1 MACASAT
8 DNLFSVCSVMMY
20 PNLYAKVTK
29 ILLRCFM
36 IQVKTNYFCELL
48 WPRHVASYRLAG
60 YKFRVNERTC
70 PGKRENMKKNSG
82 RHKFLGG
89 WRGLRELLPNN
100 SGAFSQIFASL
111 KNRNFRLYFGGQCVS
126 LVGTW
131 MQQIAMSWLVF
142 RLTGS
147 VFLLATVTFM
157 AQIPVLVV
165 TPYMSVFVDR
175 FNRRALL
182 VVTQSLSMVQALL
195 MALLTLTGWI
205 EVWHIMVLSL
215 LIGLINALDN
225 PTRQSFYPS
234 LVPAEKLGNAIA
246 LNSAVINGSRLIGPA
261 VGGVLIGLLG
271 EGICF
276 LLNGVSYIAVIIAL
290 LMMRIKPNRETVV
303 KQRVWE
309 DMRDGFLYVAHD
321 IPIRSLLLLMSAI
334 SFFGLPLMTFIPA
347 YVKTILGGESEML
360 GLLLSCV
367 GVGSFIAALYLAARK
382 SVLGLGKVV
391 MLSGALLG
399 IGLVVMSFVT
409 VPWVAAV
416 LCVPVGFTII
426 AAVASIN
433 TLLQTLSREDK
444 RGRVMGYMAMAFT
457 GMAPVGSMVL
467 GAIEKFAGLQN
478 IILLSGACCFIA
490 SLIFEHYRPIVRKY
504 ARPVYVEKGII
515 KEIAEGIGSVEEY
528 KF

>member
-1 MACASAT
+1 MNKDGSG
-8 DNLFSVCSVMMY
+8 
-20 PNLYAKVTK
+20 
-29 ILLRCFM
+29 
-36 IQVKTNYFCELL
+36 
-48 WPRHVASYRLAG
+48 YR
-60 YKFRVNERTC
+60 
-70 PGKRENMKKNSG
+70 
-82 RHKFLGG
+82 FLGG

-100 SGAFSQIFASL
+100 SGAFIQVFVSL
-111 KNRNFRLYFGGQCVS
+111 KSYNFRLYFGGQCIS
-126 LVGTW
+126 LIGTW

-157 AQIPVLVV
+157 AQIPILVA

-175 FNRRALL
+175 FDRRKLL
-182 VVTQSLSMVQALL
+182 MLTQSLSMLQALL
-195 MALLTLTGWI
+195 MAVLTLTGLI
-205 EVWHIMVLSL
+205 QVWHIMILSL

-234 LVPAEKLGNAIA
+234 LVPRDKLSNAIA

-276 LLNGVSYIAVIIAL
+276 LLNGISYIAVIISL
-290 LMMRIKPNRETVV
+290 LMMRVMPQRGKGV
-303 KQRVWE
+303 KQKVWE
-309 DMRDGFLYVAHD
+309 DMRDGFQYVVGN
-321 IPIRSLLLLMSAI
+321 IPIRTLLLLMSVI

-347 YVKTILGGESEML
+347 YVKTILHGGSEML
-360 GLLLSCV
+360 GLLLSCI

-391 MLSGALLG
+391 MLSGVLLG
-399 IGLVVMSFVT
+399 IGLSVMSFVSI
-409 VPWVAAV
+409 PWVAAV
-416 LCVPVGFTII
+416 LCLPIGFSVI

-457 GMAPVGSMVL
+457 GMAPVGSIIL
-467 GAIEKFAGLQN
+467 GAFEEFVGLQV
-478 IILLSGACCFIA
+478 IILLSGICCFLA
-490 SLIFEHYRPIVRKY
+490 SLIFEYYRPVVRKY
-504 ARPVYVEKGII
+504 ARPIYIDKGII
-515 KEIAEGIGSVEEY
+515 KEIVVGIDSTEEQQV
-528 KF
+528 

>member
-1 MACASAT
+1 
-8 DNLFSVCSVMMY
+8 
-20 PNLYAKVTK
+20 
-29 ILLRCFM
+29 M

-48 WPRHVASYRLAG
+48 WLRHVASYRLAG

-82 RHKFLGG
+82 GHKFLGG

-100 SGAFSQIFASL
+100 SGAFSQVFASL

>member
-1 MACASAT
+1 M
-8 DNLFSVCSVMMY
+8 NK
-20 PNLYAKVTK
+20 N
-29 ILLRCFM
+29 
-36 IQVKTNYFCELL
+36 NG
-48 WPRHVASYRLAG
+48 G
-60 YKFRVNERTC
+60 Y
-70 PGKRENMKKNSG
+70 
-82 RHKFLGG
+82 KFLGG

-100 SGAFSQIFASL
+100 SGAFSQIFYSL
-111 KNRNFRLYFGGQCVS
+111 KSYNFRLYFGGQCVS
-126 LVGTW
+126 LIGTW

-157 AQIPVLVV
+157 AQIPILVV
-165 TPYMSVFVDR
+165 TPYVSVFVDR
-175 FNRRALL
+175 FNRRNLL
-182 VVTQSLSMVQALL
+182 VLTQSLSMVQALL
-195 MALLTLTGWI
+195 MALLTLTGWV

-234 LVPAEKLGNAIA
+234 LVPKDKLSNAIA

-276 LLNGVSYIAVIIAL
+276 LLNGVSYLAVIVAL
-290 LMMRIKPNRETVV
+290 LMMRLEPGQV
-303 KQRVWE
+303 KRTRQRVWE
-309 DMRDGFLYVAHD
+309 DMRDGFLYVKGNM
-321 IPIRSLLLLMSAI
+321 PIRSLLLLMSAI

-347 YVKTILGGESEML
+347 YVKTILGGESELL

-367 GVGSFIAALYLAARK
+367 GVGSFAAALYLAARK

-391 MLSGALLG
+391 MISGALLG
-399 IGLVVMSFVT
+399 IGLGVMSFVT

-433 TLLQTLSREDK
+433 TLLQTLSGEDK

-457 GMAPVGSMVL
+457 GMAPVGSMIL
-467 GAIEKFAGLQN
+467 GAIEKFVGLQF
-478 IILLSGACCFIA
+478 IILLSGICCLIS
-490 SLIFEHYRPIVRKY
+490 SLIFEHYRPVVRKY

-515 KEIAEGIGSVEEY
+515 KEIAEGIDSAEQY
-528 KF
+528 RF

>member
-1 MACASAT
+1 
-8 DNLFSVCSVMMY
+8 MY

-82 RHKFLGG
+82 GHKFLGG

-321 IPIRSLLLLMSAI
+321 MPIRSLLLLMSAI

>member
-1 MACASAT
+1 M
-8 DNLFSVCSVMMY
+8 
-20 PNLYAKVTK
+20 
-29 ILLRCFM
+29 
-36 IQVKTNYFCELL
+36 
-48 WPRHVASYRLAG
+48 
-60 YKFRVNERTC
+60 
-70 PGKRENMKKNSG
+70 KRNSG
-82 RHKFLGG
+82 GHKFLGG

-100 SGAFSQIFASL
+100 SGAFSQVFASL

-321 IPIRSLLLLMSAI
+321 MPIRSLLLLMSAI

-444 RGRVMGYMAMAFT
+444 RGRVMGYMAGFPKAT
-457 GMAPVGSMVL
+457 SNPL
-467 GAIEKFAGLQN
+467 
-478 IILLSGACCFIA
+478 
-490 SLIFEHYRPIVRKY
+490 R
-504 ARPVYVEKGII
+504 
-515 KEIAEGIGSVEEY
+515 
-528 KF
+528 

>member
-1 MACASAT
+1 MNKDGSG
-8 DNLFSVCSVMMY
+8 
-20 PNLYAKVTK
+20 
-29 ILLRCFM
+29 
-36 IQVKTNYFCELL
+36 
-48 WPRHVASYRLAG
+48 YRL
-60 YKFRVNERTC
+60 
-70 PGKRENMKKNSG
+70 
-82 RHKFLGG
+82 LGG

-100 SGAFSQIFASL
+100 SGAFIQVFVSL
-111 KNRNFRLYFGGQCVS
+111 KSYNFRLYFGGQCIS
-126 LVGTW
+126 LIGTW

-157 AQIPVLVV
+157 AQIPILVA

-175 FNRRALL
+175 FDRRKLL
-182 VVTQSLSMVQALL
+182 MLTQSLSMLQALL
-195 MALLTLTGWI
+195 MAVLTLTGLI
-205 EVWHIMVLSL
+205 QVWHIMILSL

-234 LVPAEKLGNAIA
+234 LVPRDKLSNAIA

-276 LLNGVSYIAVIIAL
+276 LLNGISYIAVIIAL
-290 LMMRIKPNRETVV
+290 LMMRVMPQRGKGV
-303 KQRVWE
+303 KQKVWE
-309 DMRDGFLYVAHD
+309 DIRDGFQYVVGN
-321 IPIRSLLLLMSAI
+321 IPIRTLLLLMSVI

-347 YVKTILGGESEML
+347 YVKTILHGGSEML
-360 GLLLSCV
+360 GLLLSCI

-391 MLSGALLG
+391 MLSGVLLG
-399 IGLVVMSFVT
+399 IGLSVMSFVSI
-409 VPWVAAV
+409 PWVAAV
-416 LCVPVGFTII
+416 LCLPIGFSVI

-457 GMAPVGSMVL
+457 GMAPVGSIIL
-467 GAIEKFAGLQN
+467 GTFEEFVGLQV
-478 IILLSGACCFIA
+478 IILLSGICCFLA
-490 SLIFEHYRPIVRKY
+490 SLIFEYYRPVVRKY
-504 ARPVYVEKGII
+504 ARPIYIDKGII
-515 KEIAEGIGSVEEY
+515 KEIVVGIDSTEEQQV
-528 KF
+528 

>member
-1 MACASAT
+1 MNKDRS
-8 DNLFSVCSVMMY
+8 
-20 PNLYAKVTK
+20 
-29 ILLRCFM
+29 
-36 IQVKTNYFCELL
+36 
-48 WPRHVASYRLAG
+48 G
-60 YKFRVNERTC
+60 Y
-70 PGKRENMKKNSG
+70 
-82 RHKFLGG
+82 KFLGG

-100 SGAFSQIFASL
+100 LGAFTQVFASL
-111 KNRNFRLYFGGQCVS
+111 KSYNFRLYFGGQCIS
-126 LVGTW
+126 LIGTW

-157 AQIPVLVV
+157 AQIPILVA

-175 FNRRALL
+175 FDRRKLL
-182 VVTQSLSMVQALL
+182 MLTQSLSMLQALL
-195 MALLTLTGWI
+195 MAVLTLTGLI
-205 EVWHIMVLSL
+205 QVWHIMILSL

-234 LVPAEKLGNAIA
+234 LVPRDKLSNAIA

-276 LLNGVSYIAVIIAL
+276 LLNGISYIAVIIAL
-290 LMMRIKPNRETVV
+290 LMMRVMPQRGKGV
-303 KQRVWE
+303 KQKVWE
-309 DMRDGFLYVAHD
+309 DMRDGFQYVVGN
-321 IPIRSLLLLMSAI
+321 IPIRTLLLLMSVI

-347 YVKTILGGESEML
+347 YVKTILHGGSEML
-360 GLLLSCV
+360 GLLLSCI

-391 MLSGALLG
+391 MLSGVLLG
-399 IGLVVMSFVT
+399 IGLSVMSFVSI
-409 VPWVAAV
+409 PWVAAV
-416 LCVPVGFTII
+416 LCLPIGFSVI

-457 GMAPVGSMVL
+457 GMAPVGSIIL
-467 GAIEKFAGLQN
+467 GAFEEFVGLQV
-478 IILLSGACCFIA
+478 IILLSGICCFLA
-490 SLIFEHYRPIVRKY
+490 SLIFEYYRPVVRKY
-504 ARPVYVEKGII
+504 ARPIYIDKGII
-515 KEIAEGIGSVEEY
+515 KEIVVGIDSTEEQQV
-528 KF
+528 